1 MLRRVTDLC
10 FLKMPVNAVQY
21 RVTVG
26 IFNNQKLII
35 NLRLEFPSC
44 SKLSNN
50 LSNYDPNYISLLF
63 HIFLIAFLFSKGY
76 VLKIS
81 TKLHFSIFVLFNILW
96 LYSCLI
102 ILSGDVEVHPGPKN
116 SVSECLSICHW
127 NLDSISAHDYSKLFL
142 LKAYI
147 SVHKFDII
155 CLSETYLD
163 STVPRDDDNL
173 VISGYNLIRSD
184 HPSNTK
190 RGGVCLYY
198 KSYLPL
204 RVLNISYLKE
214 CLNFELK
221 IGDKSCTFITLYRS
235 PSQSQDD
242 FETFSDNFE
251 MTLETLT
258 QKGSF
263 LTTIIG
269 DFNAKSCNWY
279 SHDKTSFEGSTI
291 ESITSQFGLH
301 QLINEPTHLLQ
312 SSSSCIDLIFTSQSN
327 IVVNQVFIHLFIQ
340 IVIIKLYLLNLI

>member
-1 MLRRVTDLC
+1 MWLC
-10 FLKMPVNAVQY
+10 
-21 RVTVG
+21 
-26 IFNNQKLII
+26 
-35 NLRLEFPSC
+35 
-44 SKLSNN
+44 
-50 LSNYDPNYISLLF
+50 
-63 HIFLIAFLFSKGY
+63 
-76 VLKIS
+76 
-81 TKLHFSIFVLFNILW
+81 
-96 LYSCLI
+96 SCLI
-102 ILSGDVEVHPGPKN
+102 ILSGDVEVNSGPKN
-116 SVSECLSICHW
+116 SVSECLSIYHW
-127 NLDSISAHDYSKLFL
+127 SINSISAHDYSKLFL
-142 LKAYI
+142 LKTYI

-155 CLSETYLD
+155 CSSD
-163 STVPRDDDNL
+163 STVPLDDDNL
-173 VISGYNLIRSD
+173 VISWYNLIRSD

-198 KSYLPL
+198 KNYLPL

-221 IGDKSCTFITLYRS
+221 IGDKSCNFIALYRS

-251 MTLETLT
+251 MTLETLA

-279 SHDKTSFEGSTI
+279 SHDKTNFEGSTI

-312 SSSSCIDLIFTSQSN
+312 NSSSCIDLIFTSQPNIAVESGVHLSLHPNCHHQIIFAKFNLKIYYPPPYLREVWHYKEANADLIKRAISN
-327 IVVNQVFIHLFIQ
+327 FNWEEAFSNTNINEKVSLFNKTILN
-340 IVIIKLYLLNLI
+340 ILYNYIPHETIICDDKDPP